1 MKTIARY
8 LARKA
13 NRVAFGLWMCILA
26 TGLSGCTSP
35 SQTPRTPIERL
46 NFNDPSPTR
55 ADGVQ
60 QGLSPADYD
69 PQYKESSPKLGLSED
84 EAKALGCDLGDRFD
98 RGATLAYTFDDRK
111 SRVAL
116 NLSLDGPSLS
126 NPSRLQV
133 NSVMI
138 RFTHRF
144 QKPLLGKKEK
154 CLMPSNFQ
162 GMIGS
167 GYNEFFLRNNFTI
180 WKDLRNRLNMA
191 Q

>member
-1 MKTIARY
+1 MRIDMRN
-8 LARKA
+8 LAGRVH
-13 NRVAFGLWMCILA
+13 RVALGLWLLVTAFLVNGCSMA
-26 TGLSGCTSP
+26 TESAKP
-35 SQTPRTPIERL
+35 SIGRFDFQSSFSEKGTMRQGVPVPNTPSIPTD
-46 NFNDPSPTR
+46 NDT
-55 ADGVQ
+55 
-60 QGLSPADYD
+60 
-69 PQYKESSPKLGLSED
+69 EKLGLSES
-84 EAKALGCDLGDRFD
+84 ESKALGCNIQDRFD